1 MSRKIIFQSLNW
13 KIKDVNNHLEEI
25 KEVGF
30 NTIQLS
36 PLQGIKENNYDFWV
50 YYQPINYKIG
60 NNLGNKN
67 DLIELCKK
75 ANNLGIKI
83 IVDVVFHHV
92 VYWYI
97 SK

>member
-1 MSRKIIFQSLNW
+1 MMSRKIIFQALNW

-50 YYQPINYKIG
+50 YYQLLNKFIYEYETLIHHMENTIYYLHYPYK
-60 NNLGNKN
+60 L
-67 DLIELCKK
+67 
-75 ANNLGIKI
+75 
-83 IVDVVFHHV
+83 FHNQD
-92 VYWYI
+92 
-97 SK
+97 